1 MTTESVNSIENDNE
15 SPPLDREMSRRK
27 STPLI
32 RKNAEHKS
40 FQSNEIENRFFDRLN
55 VKNDSR
61 KNKEI
66 GTENQGNT
74 KDGIDYKDS
83 IAKNKDGKEYEK
95 EYEKENEV
103 SEEIQGNLDISEKEK
118 GIESKYD
125 KQDDENEQSEDKRE
139 YKDKSKENENSKDK
153 DRKKKGGNDKNPLLM
168 TKSRLLVQYD
178 DFEKDKNKDGG
189 ENEMNG
195 DEVKD
200 REDDNKSEGT
210 GEEEDEEGKIEI
222 EDADNKKNGN
232 LNRKGKVFLSKYFSI
247 NFSCCR
253 LLQWMVILQAYKT
266 VLQIH

>member
-15 SPPLDREMSRRK
+15 SLSLDREMSRSK

-32 RKNAEHKS
+32 RNNEKHKS

-55 VKNDSR
+55 VKNYSR
-61 KNKEI
+61 NKKIE
-66 GTENQGNT
+66 TE
-74 KDGIDYKDS
+74 S
-83 IAKNKDGKEYEK
+83 L
-95 EYEKENEV
+95 V
-103 SEEIQGNLDISEKEK
+103 R
-118 GIESKYD
+118 
-125 KQDDENEQSEDKRE
+125 QD
-139 YKDKSKENENSKDK
+139 KDKSKENENSKDK
-153 DRKKKGGNDKNPLLM
+153 EREKKSDEVDKDGFKINEKDKKDEDRKKNGGNDKNPLLM

-178 DFEKDKNKDGG
+178 DFEKDKNEDG
-189 ENEMNG
+189 EESELNG

-200 REDDNKSEGT
+200 TEDANKSEGT
-210 GEEEDEEGKIEI
+210 GEEEDEEGKIEN